1 MEKQGDHR
9 LALALASS
17 AAVVV
22 TEAPPTYG
30 VSASVTYI
38 AGRAM
43 AATLIDAL
51 ESRQSGE
58 NEGREEEQ
66 EAAWA
71 ERPVSSIKE
80 G

>member
-1 MEKQGDHR
+1 
-9 LALALASS
+9 
-17 AAVVV
+17 
-22 TEAPPTYG
+22 
-30 VSASVTYI
+30 
-38 AGRAM
+38 M